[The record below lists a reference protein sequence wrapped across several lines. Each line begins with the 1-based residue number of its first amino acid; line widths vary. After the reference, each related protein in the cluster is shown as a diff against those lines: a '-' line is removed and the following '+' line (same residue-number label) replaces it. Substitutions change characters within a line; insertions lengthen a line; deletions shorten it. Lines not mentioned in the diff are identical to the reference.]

1 MAQGPFAAAPN
12 SPSLQRAYDLLVGAG
27 RWEPRYSLG
36 TFPLRFPHEEEPE
49 DAGWHIE
56 GSYLPE
62 GESWY
67 FTNLRSQG
75 RALLMLFLFSEV
87 GEEDAPTRIR
97 VGSHLDVPKVLEK
110 YGEDGASGLTLAPD
124 LVAASDHRPLA
135 LATGSPG
142 DVFLCHP
149 FLVHAAQPHH
159 GVRPR
164 FMAQPPLLPAA
175 PYELERADG
184 AYSPVEIAIRR
195 VWDRTPRPERRR
207 HRPRRRIDVLHDH
220 RRQGAREEGKEMEV
234 RAGAVRAAAEPA
246 CTPGSILQGENSPT
260 GRGTGNCPPQLR
272 RHPVREASSG
282 QWGVRRAV
290 AATSRERHSRC
301 PSGHDGDRHD
311 GARLAPD
318 DGRRPRP
325 DRCR

>member
-1 MAQGPFAAAPN
+1 MDDTTLVSRFLRDGFVKVEGAVAPRVAADCARLLWRETGCDPDDPATWTKPVHWVAGMAQGPFAAAPN
-12 SPSLQRAYDLLVGAG
+12 SPFLRRAYDLLVGEG

-36 TFPLRFPHEEEPE
+36 TFPLRFPHEEEPQ

-67 FTNLRSQG
+67 FTNLRSRG

-97 VGSHLDVPKVLEK
+97 VGSHLDVPKVLEE
-110 YGEDGASGLTLAPD
+110 YGEEGASGLVLAPD

-164 FMAQPPLLPAA
+164 FMAQPPLMPAA

-195 VWDRTPRPERRR
+195 GLGQIAIRRG
-207 HRPRRRIDVLHDH
+207 LG
-220 RRQGAREEGKEMEV
+220 QY
-234 RAGAVRAAAEPA
+234 
-246 CTPGSILQGENSPT
+246 TPGPDGNDT
-260 GRGTGNCPPQLR
+260 DGTDGTGL
-272 RHPVREASSG
+272 
-282 QWGVRRAV
+282 
-290 AATSRERHSRC
+290 
-301 PSGHDGDRHD
+301 
-311 GARLAPD
+311 GA
-318 DGRRPRP
+318 G
-325 DRCR
+325 